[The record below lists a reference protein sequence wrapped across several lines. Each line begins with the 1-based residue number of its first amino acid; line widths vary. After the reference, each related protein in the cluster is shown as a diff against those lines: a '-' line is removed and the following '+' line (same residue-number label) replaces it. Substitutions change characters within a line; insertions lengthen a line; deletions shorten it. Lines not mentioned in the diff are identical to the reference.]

1 MNRKFWIIALISF
14 TNSLSFTVLI
24 PVLYLYGR
32 QFKLD
37 DFQTS
42 LLFAIYSFA
51 QFFATPVFGKLSDR
65 FGRKP
70 LLIISLAGTVIA
82 NLMAG
87 TAGSAMFLFLARFL
101 DGITGGNAS
110 VAQAVISDV
119 TTPENRAKAFGING
133 AAFGLGFIL
142 GPPLSLIAQ
151 KVALNTP
158 LGKSFGASFLVSA
171 FIAAIALFMTIFFLP
186 ETLKTKA
193 EKAQNIFDLGLENLA
208 KGLFMPKIGILL
220 ILNFLTGLTF
230 TLFTFAFQPYF
241 IVVLKQ
247 NSDALTL
254 MFFLFGVL
262 GVIVQTLGISKLVK
276 RFQLVQIL
284 FMGLLVRS
292 ISFALMPIWE
302 NIYYFVAVCVMFSLL
317 NSVVQPM
324 LSALISLNASPAE
337 QGTILGLNSSYLSIS
352 NAFGPIIAGLLVNE
366 KYPQSYGYPLYLA
379 GLCTFLVLV
388 LAVTKRKSYNAQAKV
403 V

>member
-1 MNRKFWIIALISF
+1 MNRNFWIIALISF
-14 TNSLSFTVLI
+14 INSLSFTILI

-42 LLFAIYSFA
+42 LLFAIYAIA
-51 QFFATPVFGKLSDR
+51 QFFATPIIGKLSDR

-70 LLIISLAGTVIA
+70 LLIISLAGTVVA

-87 TAGSAMFLFLARFL
+87 TAASAAVLFFARFL

-119 TTPENRAKAFGING
+119 TSRENRAKAFGING

-142 GPPLSLIAQ
+142 GPAISLLAQ
-151 KVALNTP
+151 KAAINTP
-158 LGKSFGASFLVSA
+158 LGKSFGASFLVSGT
-171 FIAAIALFMTIFFLP
+171 IAAIALVLTIFLLP

-193 EKAQNIFDLGLENLA
+193 EKSQNIFDLGLDKLI
-208 KGLFMPKIGILL
+208 KGLFMPRIGILL
-220 ILNFLTGLTF
+220 MINFLTGLTF

-241 IVVLKQ
+241 ITVLKQ
-247 NSDALTL
+247 NSEALTL

-262 GVIVQTLGISKLVK
+262 GVIMQTLGISQLTKH
-276 RFQLVQIL
+276 FQLVQIL
-284 FMGLLVRS
+284 FMGLFIRS
-292 ISFALMPIWE
+292 LSFVLMPLWE
-302 NIYYFVAVCVMFSLL
+302 DVHYFVAVCVFFSLL

-324 LSALISLNASPAE
+324 ISALISLNASPEE
-337 QGTILGLNSSYLSIS
+337 QGTVLGVSSSYLSIS
-352 NAFGPIIAGLLVNE
+352 NAFGPIIAGLVVNQAN
-366 KYPQSYGYPLYLA
+366 PQSYGYPLYLA
-379 GLCTFLVLV
+379 GICTFLVLIFAFV
-388 LAVTKRKSYNAQAKV
+388 KRKSYAISRK
-403 V
+403 

>member
-42 LLFAIYSFA
+42 LLFAIYSIA
-51 QFFATPVFGKLSDR
+51 QFFATPVIGKLSDR

-87 TAGSAMFLFLARFL
+87 TAGSAVFLFLARFL

-119 TTPENRAKAFGING
+119 TTPDNRAKAFGING

-142 GPPLSLIAQ
+142 GPPLSLVAQ
-151 KVALNTP
+151 KLALNTP

-171 FIAAIALFMTIFFLP
+171 FIAALALFITIFFLP
-186 ETLKTKA
+186 ETLKVKA
-193 EKAQNIFDLGLENLA
+193 DKAQNIFDLGLENLI

-241 IVVLKQ
+241 IIVLKQ

-284 FMGLLVRS
+284 FMGLLIRS

-302 NIYYFVAVCVMFSLL
+302 NIYYFVAVCVLFSLL

-324 LSALISLNASPAE
+324 ISALISLNASPAE
-337 QGTILGLNSSYLSIS
+337 QGTILGLNSSYLSVS
-352 NAFGPIIAGLLVNE
+352 NAFGPVIAGLLVNE
-366 KYPQSYGYPLYLA
+366 NYPHSYGYPLYLA

-388 LAVTKRKSYNAQAKV
+388 LAITKRKSYNAQAV
-403 V
+403 